1 MESSCLVRQGS
12 SHALKSPFANPRQT
26 CNVRIRSAL
35 HRPCSIE
42 RSAPRLKPSTL
53 LNLNSL
59 SHIAETG
66 LATSSQSQVVDYCR
80 VAQRTAARGTGI
92 KSVLLDPTS
101 GPRRYSTLR
110 QDVKQDSG
118 NGHNVLYDT
127 PQRGSATPLG
137 ASPLEGKS
145 DVNFAV
151 TTGGAETVSLCLF
164 TEEDLQNVRLYHL

>member
-12 SHALKSPFANPRQT
+12 SHVLRSPSANPRQT

-35 HRPCSIE
+35 HRPCLIE
-42 RSAPRLKPSTL
+42 RSAPHLKPSRV

-59 SHIAETG
+59 SHIAQID
-66 LATSSQSQVVDYCR
+66 LATFSQSQVVIDRR

-92 KSVLLDPTS
+92 KSVHLEPTT

-110 QDVKQDSG
+110 EDVKQDFG

-137 ASPLEGKS
+137 ASPFEGKS

-151 TTGGAETVSLCLF
+151 TTEGAETVSLCLF
-164 TEEDLQNVRLYHL
+164 TEENLQNVRLNHL